1 MTDQNYLTIGELARR
16 VGVTVRTIQYY
27 DQQGLLSPSAK
38 GPQNQR
44 LYTDDNVKDLYRILT
59 LKYLGLSLAQIKSDA
74 ALYREPAAL
83 QELADEQMDAIEEQF
98 QSLFKRMTT
107 LRSLHDES
115 LDDASVNWEAMA
127 DTIERCQGE
136 SQFFWRLTCIR
147 DDAPASEE
155 AAENQVARGESV
167 SKWHELIADTIRLM
181 PAGEPVDSERNRE
194 LAKRYLELDME
205 QDTARAEQNFIL
217 MENIAPHAGGDGS
230 FDELRQAVFDHLE
243 AIVASYR
250 SRRRAGAA
258 KPHLSYLP
266 LRLPHGTSY
275 PRSVSASMAP
285 PKGEAA
291 TKKGYAYAR
300 VVDDDEQVQPQV
312 RPLLPGRR
320 GGH

>member
-127 DTIERCQGE
+127 DTIERCQ
-136 SQFFWRLTCIR
+136 
-147 DDAPASEE
+147 
-155 AAENQVARGESV
+155 
-167 SKWHELIADTIRLM
+167 
-181 PAGEPVDSERNRE
+181 
-194 LAKRYLELDME
+194 
-205 QDTARAEQNFIL
+205 ARASSSGAL
-217 MENIAPHAGGDGS
+217 LASATT
-230 FDELRQAVFDHLE
+230 LRL
-243 AIVASYR
+243 
-250 SRRRAGAA
+250 RRRPPRTKWRAVN
-258 KPHLSYLP
+258 PCRS
-266 LRLPHGTSY
+266 GTS
-275 PRSVSASMAP
+275 
-285 PKGEAA
+285 
-291 TKKGYAYAR
+291 
-300 VVDDDEQVQPQV
+300 
-312 RPLLPGRR
+312 
-320 GGH
+320 